1 MATRARILIVDDE
14 ADNRRVYGDLLSAE
28 GYAVRRAAT
37 APAAF
42 ALAVESPPD
51 LVLSDVSMPGEDGLS
66 LLSRLR
72 AEKKT
77 ANVPVILM
85 SGVRTATN
93 DQAEGLDQG
102 ADDYL
107 PKPVPLTLLR
117 AKISAV
123 LRRYGAA
130 DELGDVLKA
139 QGLSLDVSSRTVS
152 VGGKKVSLTRKEFD
166 LLTTFLRKPGRVL
179 SIPFL
184 LKGPTVI
191 AFSGDPVAA
200 PKVAVDFAKTHEQFV
215 ILGGAMGITSLD
227 PNGVKALAALP
238 SLDELRAKI
247 VGLIQAP
254 ATKIAQ
260 VVNAPAAKVARVVQ
274 AYAAKSGEGAAAA

>member
-37 APAAF
+37 ASAAF

-51 LVLSDVSMPGEDGLS
+51 LVLSDVSMPGEDGIS

-77 ANVPVILM
+77 SNVPVILM

-139 QGLSLDVSSRTVS
+139 QGLSLDVSSRTV
-152 VGGKKVSLTRKEFD
+152 VAGGKKVALTRKEFD

-184 LKGPTVI
+184 LETVW
-191 AFSGDPVAA
+191 GYDPADYSDPHTVGVHVSTLRKKIGH
-200 PKVAVDFAKTHEQFV
+200 KVGERIV
-215 ILGGAMGITSLD
+215 
-227 PNGVKALAALP
+227 ALP
-238 SLDELRAKI
+238 
-247 VGLIQAP
+247 GLGYRFDA
-254 ATKIAQ
+254 
-260 VVNAPAAKVARVVQ
+260 
-274 AYAAKSGEGAAAA
+274 

>member
-1 MATRARILIVDDE
+1 MAPRARVLIVDDE

-28 GYAVRRAAT
+28 GYAVRRAAN
-37 APAAF
+37 AAAAF

-51 LVLSDVSMPGEDGLS
+51 LVLSDVSMPDEDGLS

-93 DQAEGLDQG
+93 EQAEGLDQG

-139 QGLSLDVSSRTVS
+139 QGLSLDVSSRTVTA
-152 VGGKKVSLTRKEFD
+152 GGKKIALTRKEFD
-166 LLTTFLRKPGRVL
+166 LLTTFLRKPGRLL

-184 LKGPTVI
+184 LETVW
-191 AFSGDPVAA
+191 GYDPADYSDPHTVGVHVSTLR
-200 PKVAVDFAKTHEQFV
+200 KKIGAK
-215 ILGGAMGITSLD
+215 IGARI
-227 PNGVKALAALP
+227 VALP
-238 SLDELRAKI
+238 
-247 VGLIQAP
+247 GLGYRFDA
-254 ATKIAQ
+254 
-260 VVNAPAAKVARVVQ
+260 
-274 AYAAKSGEGAAAA
+274 